1 MAISGFHSLGE
12 GSTFRFQ
19 TKTFG
24 IHSTLLKPEPRHYLR
39 FLNVRSPSLLRS
51 IRARREKT
59 WSCSSSLEYLSSL
72 RVQSIRI
79 VPQHRLVMKF
89 TWVLHRPED
98 PCMVTRVQRFE
109 GSVIIKSGY
118 WTVST
123 PGVDDGCS
131 QLRSSLLHFSERC
144 GCAFLYC
151 ISKS

>member
-59 WSCSSSLEYLSSL
+59 RSCSSSLEYLSSL

-79 VPQHRLVMKF
+79 VHQHQLVMKF
-89 TWVLHRPED
+89 TWVLHPED
-98 PCMVTRVQRFE
+98 PCIVTRVQRFE
-109 GSVIIKSGY
+109 GSVIFKSGG
-118 WTVST
+118 WTLSMTMMAV
-123 PGVDDGCS
+123 
-131 QLRSSLLHFSERC
+131 LN
-144 GCAFLYC
+144 
-151 ISKS
+151 